1 MSSRPGGPPKVAN
14 IEVPSMPLAELKSI
28 TNNFGDKAL
37 IGEGSYGRVYRAVL
51 SDGQAAA
58 IKKLDPTA
66 SQEPD
71 SDFTAQVI

>member
-1 MSSRPGGPPKVAN
+1 MASRPGGPPKVAN
-14 IEVPSMPLAELKSI
+14 IEVPAIPLADLKSL

-37 IGEGSYGRVYRAVL
+37 IGEGSYGRVYQAEL
-51 SDGQAAA
+51 TDGQPAA

-71 SDFTAQVI
+71 SDFTAQVL

>member
-1 MSSRPGGPPKVAN
+1 
-14 IEVPSMPLAELKSI
+14 LDDLKRI
-28 TNNFGDKAL
+28 TSNFSDKAL
-37 IGEGSYGRVYRAVL
+37 IGEGSYGRVYHGEL

-71 SDFTAQVI
+71 SDFTAQVL